1 MHRYRL
7 LLASIAVVVL
17 IVISTLIFGAKATV
31 DVTTGD
37 VTSGTVV
44 RRIFA
49 TGTLQATRTVDV
61 GTQVS
66 GAISSLGADFNS
78 IVHKG
83 DVVARLDPSLY
94 QATLDQA
101 KASLVQS
108 EAALQQAN
116 ADLVGARTAE
126 EDARI
131 KLTRATQL
139 ASSQLITQA
148 DLDAAQIAMHEATA
162 TVASMS
168 AQTKDAAATVAQ
180 AKAAVAQA
188 QVNLDHT
195 VIYAPTDGIVL
206 NRSVDVGQTVAAAV
220 QAPVLFTM
228 ATDLRRL
235 QVQVDVDES
244 DIAGIEK
251 GQAVT
256 FEVES
261 YPDETFHGV
270 VSQVRLQPIAEQTTT
285 ATTVASSTLP
295 QQTTAVP
302 TVVSYAT
309 MIDVDNPDERLR
321 PGMTA
326 SVVLTG
332 IQHDGVTRI
341 PNAAVSFR
349 PSAAAFSALG
359 EKEPPVPAAP
369 FPADGP
375 KPRELWTYD
384 GKRLSPV
391 LVQIGLSDGEW
402 TEVTRGTIRPG
413 DSIVTNATV
422 RKLSR
427 W

>member
-1 MHRYRL
+1 MRRYRL
-7 LLASIAVVVL
+7 VLAATAVVVL
-17 IVISTLIFGAKATV
+17 IVILALIFGTKTAV
-31 DVTTGD
+31 DVTTAE

-66 GAISSLGADFNS
+66 GAIASLGADFNS
-78 IVHKG
+78 IVRKG

-94 QATLDQA
+94 QAALDQA

-116 ADLVGARTAE
+116 ADLLGARTAE
-126 EDARI
+126 ADARI
-131 KLTRATQL
+131 KLARANSL
-139 ASSQLITQA
+139 AASQLITQA
-148 DLDAAQIAMHEATA
+148 DLDAAQIAMNEATA
-162 TVASMS
+162 TVSSMS
-168 AQTKDAAATVAQ
+168 AQTKDAAASVAQ
-180 AKAAVAQA
+180 ATAAVAQA

-220 QAPVLFTM
+220 QAPVLFTV

-244 DIAGIEK
+244 DIAGIK
-251 GQAVT
+251 SGQAVT

-261 YPDETFHGV
+261 YPDEVFHGV

-295 QQTTAVP
+295 QQTTTVP

-309 MIDVDNPDERLR
+309 MIDVDNPGERLR

-326 SVVLTG
+326 SVLLSGVR
-332 IQHDGVTRI
+332 HDNVTRI
-341 PNAAVSFR
+341 ANAAVSFR
-349 PSAAAFSALG
+349 PPPAAFAALR
-359 EKEPPVPAAP
+359 ENEPPVPASP
-369 FPADGP
+369 FPADGQ
-375 KPRELWTYD
+375 KPRELWMYD
-384 GKRLSPV
+384 GKRLTPL
-391 LVQIGLSDGEW
+391 LVQIGLSDGQW
-402 TEVTRGTIRPG
+402 TEVTKGAIHPG
-413 DSIVTNATV
+413 DAIVTNATV
-422 RKLSR
+422 RKVSR

>member
-402 TEVTRGTIRPG
+402 TEVTRGTIHPG

>member
-1 MHRYRL
+1 MRRYRL
-7 LLASIAVVVL
+7 VLAATAVVV
-17 IVISTLIFGAKATV
+17 VIFILALIFGTKTAV
-31 DVTTGD
+31 DVTTAE

-66 GAISSLGADFNS
+66 GAIASLGADFNS
-78 IVHKG
+78 IVRKG
-83 DVVARLDPSLY
+83 NVVARLDPSLY
-94 QATLDQA
+94 QAALDQA
-101 KASLVQS
+101 KAALVQS

-116 ADLVGARTAE
+116 ADLLGARTAE
-126 EDARI
+126 ADARI
-131 KLTRATQL
+131 KLARANSL
-139 ASSQLITQA
+139 AASQLITQA
-148 DLDAAQIAMHEATA
+148 DVDAAQIAMDEATA
-162 TVASMS
+162 TVSSMS
-168 AQTKDAAATVAQ
+168 AQTKDAAASVAQ
-180 AKAAVAQA
+180 ATAAVAQA

-220 QAPVLFTM
+220 QAPVLFTV

-244 DIAGIEK
+244 DIAGIK
-251 GQAVT
+251 SGQAVT

-261 YPDETFHGV
+261 YPDEVFHGV

-295 QQTTAVP
+295 QQTTTVP

-309 MIDVDNPDERLR
+309 MIDVDNPGERLR

-326 SVVLTG
+326 SVLLSGVR
-332 IQHDGVTRI
+332 HDNVTRI
-341 PNAAVSFR
+341 ANAAVSFR
-349 PSAAAFSALG
+349 PPAAAFAALR
-359 EKEPPVPAAP
+359 ENEPPVPASP
-369 FPADGP
+369 FPADGQ
-375 KPRELWTYD
+375 KPRELWMYD
-384 GKRLSPV
+384 GKRLTPL
-391 LVQIGLSDGEW
+391 LVQIGLSDGQW
-402 TEVTRGTIRPG
+402 TEVTKGAIHPG
-413 DSIVTNATV
+413 DAIVTNATV
-422 RKLSR
+422 RKVSR

>member
-1 MHRYRL
+1 MRRYRL
-7 LLASIAVVVL
+7 ALAATALVVL
-17 IVISTLIFGAKATV
+17 TITIALIFGTKAAV
-31 DVTTGD
+31 DVTTGE

-61 GTQVS
+61 GSQVS
-66 GAISSLGADFNS
+66 GAFATLAADFNS

-94 QATLDQA
+94 QAAFDQA

-126 EDARI
+126 DDARI
-131 KLTRATQL
+131 KLTRATSL
-139 ASSQLITQA
+139 AASQLITQA
-148 DLDAAQIAMHEATA
+148 DLDAAQIAMHEAEA

-168 AQTKDAAATVAQ
+168 AQTKDAAAIVAQ
-180 AKAAVAQA
+180 AKAAVTQA

-220 QAPVLFTM
+220 QAPVLFTI

-235 QVQVDVDES
+235 QVQVNVDES
-244 DIAGIEK
+244 DIAGIEP
-251 GQAVT
+251 GQKVT

-261 YPDETFHGV
+261 YADETFHGV
-270 VSQVRLQPIAEQTTT
+270 VTQVRLQPIAEQTTT

-295 QQTTAVP
+295 QQTTTVP

-309 MIDVDNPDERLR
+309 MIDVDNPGERLR

-326 SVVLTG
+326 SVLLSG
-332 IQHDGVTRI
+332 IRHEHATRI

-349 PSAAAFSALG
+349 PSPAEFAALKES
-359 EKEPPVPAAP
+359 EPPVPASP

-384 GKRLSPV
+384 GKRLTPL
-391 LVQIGLSDGEW
+391 LVEIGLSDSQW
-402 TEVTRGTIRPG
+402 TEVTKGPLRPG
-413 DSIVTNATV
+413 DSIVTNV
-422 RKLSR
+422 VLKKVSR
-427 W
+427 F

>member
-1 MHRYRL
+1 MRRYRL
-7 LLASIAVVVL
+7 TIAAAALVAL
-17 IVISTLIFGAKATV
+17 SIVIALIFGTKSTV
-31 DVTTGD
+31 DVSTGE

-66 GAISSLGADFNS
+66 GTIATLAADFNS
-78 IVHKG
+78 IVRKG

-94 QATLDQA
+94 QTALDQA
-101 KASLVQS
+101 KASLAQS

-116 ADLVGARTAE
+116 ADLLGARTAE
-126 EDARI
+126 DDARI
-131 KLTRATQL
+131 KLARATSL
-139 ASSQLITQA
+139 AASQLITQA

-162 TVASMS
+162 GVSSMS
-168 AQTKDAAATVAQ
+168 AQTNDAAAIVAQ
-180 AKAAVAQA
+180 AKAALRQA

-220 QAPVLFTM
+220 QAPILFTM

-235 QVQVDVDES
+235 QVQVNVDES
-244 DIAGIEK
+244 DIAGIET

-261 YPDETFHGV
+261 YPDEIFHGV

-295 QQTTAVP
+295 QQTTTVP

-309 MIDVDNPDERLR
+309 MIDVDNPGERLR

-332 IQHDGVTRI
+332 IHHDNVTRI

-349 PSAAAFSALG
+349 PSGAAFAALR
-359 EKEPPVPAAP
+359 ENEPPVPASP
-369 FPADGP
+369 FPADGQ
-375 KPRELWTYD
+375 KPRELWRYD
-384 GKRLSPV
+384 GKRLAPV
-391 LVQIGLSDGEW
+391 LLQIGLSDGQW
-402 TEVTRGTIRPG
+402 TEVTKGAIHPG

-422 RKLSR
+422 RKVSR